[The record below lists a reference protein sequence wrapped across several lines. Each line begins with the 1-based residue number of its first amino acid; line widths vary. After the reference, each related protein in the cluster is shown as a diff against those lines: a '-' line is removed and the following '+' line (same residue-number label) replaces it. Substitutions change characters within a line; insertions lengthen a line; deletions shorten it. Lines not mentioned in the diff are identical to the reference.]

1 MVPKMPLVMRVYSV
15 CVRVCVDFEQVEMS
29 RDTGRLHE
37 MDPPCPPAPEMQ
49 KAMSIAGLWRLQ
61 FWAMARLRF
70 LQLRR
75 GKKGLLIL

>member
-1 MVPKMPLVMRVYSV
+1 MVPMMPLVMCVYSV
-15 CVRVCVDFEQVEMS
+15 CVHVCVDFEQVEMS

-37 MDPPCPPAPEMQ
+37 MDPPCPSAPEMQ
-49 KAMSIAGLWRLQ
+49 KAMSVAGLWRLQ

-75 GKKGLLIL
+75 GKKGLLTL

>member
-1 MVPKMPLVMRVYSV
+1 MMPLVMCVCSV
-15 CVRVCVDFEQVEMS
+15 CVHVCVDFEQVEMS

-37 MDPPCPPAPEMQ
+37 MDPPCPSAPEMQ
-49 KAMSIAGLWRLQ
+49 KAMSVAGLWRLQ

-75 GKKGLLIL
+75 GKKGLLTL